1 MPDANR
7 PQPPLLFLSHAG
19 IDTEA
24 ARALKQRI
32 EAAPE
37 ACEHGLRVW
46 FDKDDLI
53 AGEPWLTQL
62 QEAIQRRSAAFAVYV
77 GSRGVVNWVDAEIQ
91 LALGRAVTD
100 PAYRFIPILAPQAPG
115 PEALPGFVALYQ
127 GVADVE
133 SRPDQFAKLVAAI
146 LGRDAAGTAKLEAD
160 PFFGLKAV
168 DEDRAHLFF
177 GRERETEALLQLQ
190 RREPLVIVTGDSGS
204 GKSSLIRA
212 GLVPRWRGGAL
223 AEALGE
229 RPADIIWH
237 VVHTQPRTRP
247 FQALAEAVGEA
258 AKRLGLSLADRV
270 VLENRAR
277 SSDPVEVRRALWCD
291 LPPDRTRV
299 LLLVD
304 QLEELVTI
312 TEPIDREP
320 FIRLLLALADPNDPR
335 ARVVLTMRR
344 DYYNLVSTFP
354 ELYDRLEADGHR
366 ARQILGRISP
376 DGLRRI
382 VTEPLRLA
390 GVPEGDRTALA
401 DLVATEMG
409 DRPGDLALVQM
420 ALTET
425 WDRRRSFG
433 DDLLRSYTG
442 IGRIEGA
449 IARAAEDVYAAVLD
463 DAERALAEPVFIR
476 LIRLGDTGGATRR
489 LAIRGEF
496 DDAKWRLVQKLPSPE
511 AKRLVLVGGS
521 EGAETAEIAHE
532 ALVTQWP
539 RYQTW
544 LSGRDPD
551 GADRAADKRALDALT
566 HRVAGWAAAPDARA
580 KAKRLATGADLE
592 TFVGLAGRRPVWLS
606 ADEHQFVSDSREAAR
621 RQQRR
626 EQGLF
631 RGIVAAF
638 VVALLLA
645 AGVGWQW
652 LEAQAQARRAEDNA
666 KQAERQTDLAQQRE
680 QEASAERDKTQTAIG
695 RLLGTEAQRRLA
707 Q

>member
-1 MPDANR
+1 MPDATR
-7 PQPPLLFLSHAG
+7 PQSPLLFLSHAG

-24 ARALKQRI
+24 ARALKQRL

-37 ACEHGLRVW
+37 AREHGLRVW
-46 FDKDDLI
+46 FDKDDLR
-53 AGEPWLTQL
+53 AGELWQTQL
-62 QEAIQRRSAAFAVYV
+62 EEAIQHRSAAFAVYV

-133 SRPDQFAKLVAAI
+133 GRPDQFARLVAAV
-146 LGRDAAGTAKLEAD
+146 LGRDAAGTAKLEAE

-177 GRERETEALLQLQ
+177 GREPETEALLQLL

-204 GKSSLIRA
+204 GKSSLVRA

-223 AEALGE
+223 AEAIGE
-229 RPADIIWH
+229 RPAETIWH
-237 VVHTQPRTRP
+237 VVQTQPRTRP

-258 AKRLGLSLADRV
+258 AKRLGLSLADRGT
-270 VLENRAR
+270 LESWAR
-277 SSDPVEVRRALWCD
+277 SGDPDQVRRALWCD

-304 QLEELVTI
+304 QFEELVTI
-312 TEPIDREP
+312 AEPAEREP
-320 FIRLLLALADPNDPR
+320 FVRLLLALADPDDPR

-354 ELYDRLEADGHR
+354 EFYDRLEADGHH

-376 DGLRRI
+376 DGLRRL

-390 GVPEGDRTALA
+390 GAPEGDRIALA
-401 DLVATEMG
+401 DQVAAEMG

-433 DDLLRSYTG
+433 DDLLRAYAG

-449 IARAAEDVYAAVLD
+449 IARAAEDVYTVVLD
-463 DAERALAEPVFIR
+463 DAERALAEPVFVR
-476 LIRLGDTGGATRR
+476 LVHLGDTGGATRR
-489 LAIRGEF
+489 LATRGEF
-496 DDAKWRLVQKLPSPE
+496 DDAKWRLIQKLASKE
-511 AKRLVLVGGS
+511 AKRLVLMGGGEVG
-521 EGAETAEIAHE
+521 ETAEIAHE

-539 RYQTW
+539 LYQTW
-544 LSGRDPD
+544 LSGRDPH
-551 GADRAADKRALDALT
+551 GADRATDKRTLDALT
-566 HRVAGWAAAPDARA
+566 HRATGWAAAPDARA

-606 ADEHQFVSDSREAAR
+606 ADEHQFVSDSREAAS

-631 RGIVAAF
+631 RGIVAAA

-645 AGVGWQW
+645 AGTGWQW
-652 LEAQAQARRAEDNA
+652 LRAEDNA
-666 KQAERQTDLAQQRE
+666 VEAKGQTALAQQRE
-680 QEASAERDKTQTAIG
+680 QEASAERDKANAAANRAQTAIG
-695 RLLGTEAQRRLA
+695 RLLGTEAQRRLGE
-707 Q
+707 